1 MKSSTAT
8 GLSIQTIAVDLA
20 KEVFQ
25 LACADQNFRIV
36 QSLRLKRTDF
46 LKFWNNLKP
55 VHVVMEACGSAHHFG
70 RWLTSLGHRVSL
82 LPAQYVRAYV
92 RRNKTDAADCGA
104 LLEAIRASDIKTVP
118 IKTQYQQIIQLMHR
132 TRQQWQHDRTAR
144 INLAR
149 GMLREF
155 GIAVPEGAE
164 TGQAVMRAQLAN
176 ETLDPNIRSLLA
188 QILEEIEGFEQQVV
202 RLDRRLKAFS
212 ENDPILVKLESLPG
226 IGWITATALR
236 ASIGDIQRFKNG
248 RTLSN
253 WIGFTPK
260 EHSSGST
267 RTLGRMSK
275 RGDVYLRMLMIQG
288 ARSVLAH
295 AIRNAQLHRPL
306 DALRSWAMKL
316 RDRRGFNKAAVGLA
330 NKLARIVWA
339 TWTND
344 SAFNGNHAQAPKAVA
359 A

>member
-1 MKSSTAT
+1 MKSIAAVS
-8 GLSIQTIAVDLA
+8 GIQTIAVDLA

-25 LACADQNFRIV
+25 LACADTNFHIV
-36 QSLRLKRTDF
+36 QSLRLKRADF
-46 LKFWNNLKP
+46 LNFWLNLKP
-55 VHVVMEACGSAHHFG
+55 MHVVMEACGSAHHFG

-92 RRNKTDAADCGA
+92 RRNKTDAADCA
-104 LLEAIRASDIKTVP
+104 AMLEAVRASDIKIVP
-118 IKTQYQQIIQLMHR
+118 IKTQYQQMIQLMHR

-149 GMLREF
+149 AMLCEF
-155 GIAVPEGAE
+155 GIAVPLGAE

-176 ETLDPNIRSLLA
+176 ELLDQNLRSLLA
-188 QILEEIEGFEQQVV
+188 QVLEEIEGFEQQVLT
-202 RLDRRLKAFS
+202 LDRRLQALS
-212 ENDPILVKLESLPG
+212 EDDPVLVKLESLPG

-236 ASIGDIQRFKNG
+236 ASVGDIHRFKNG

-267 RTLGRMSK
+267 RSFGRVSK
-275 RGDVYLRMLMIQG
+275 RGNVYLRRLMIQG

-295 AIRNAQLHRPL
+295 AIKAVQMKKPL
-306 DALRSWAMKL
+306 DALRNRAITL
-316 RDRRGFNKAAVGLA
+316 RERSGFNKAAVGLA
-330 NKLARIVWA
+330 KVPAAIV
-339 TWTND
+339 
-344 SAFNGNHAQAPKAVA
+344 GHANAVA
-359 A
+359 SDLTHPNSPP